1 MEASP
6 YQIASNPSIPLWQEA
21 AAALVHFSLQVFLRV
36 CFAGAAIGFWLAL
49 LRGVLPVEAERRLKG
64 WAVRRRRVGEGL
76 VA

>member
-1 MEASP
+1 MEAGP
-6 YQIASNPSIPLWQEA
+6 YQVAKSSIPPWQEA
-21 AAALVHFSLQVFLRV
+21 AAALVHFSLQALFRV

-49 LRGVLPVEAERRLKG
+49 LRGVLPLEAERRLKG